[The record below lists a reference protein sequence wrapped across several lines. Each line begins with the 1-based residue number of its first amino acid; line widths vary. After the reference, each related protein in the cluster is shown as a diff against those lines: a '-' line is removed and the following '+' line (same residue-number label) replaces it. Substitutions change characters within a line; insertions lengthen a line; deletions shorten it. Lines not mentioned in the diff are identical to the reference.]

1 MFLVLILYLA
11 FAISFLVGK
20 LSVGI
25 IDPIL
30 LVAIR
35 MLIAGSILLL
45 YCVFKKIKLPGIKAI
60 CVLSMWHIAFP
71 YCLEFIAFEYAS
83 ASSVAFI
90 YNLTPLITGI
100 IERIFYHKKLS
111 SRQWVAIFIGFM
123 AAMLATVGK
132 INTPCQ
138 NITEFISLFIPDWGC
153 LKKIG
158 LGEILVLS
166 SVMSSA
172 WAWLYI
178 NKLSKSGYSITSLN
192 ATAMFGGGLLAL
204 APLINLSTADIAKQL
219 NLQSWAIIISLLVMG
234 NLIGYNLYGSLLQKY
249 SATFLA
255 LCGSMTPLMVCLL
268 EWLFLGQ
275 KPSIN
280 LLLASFIM
288 VIAIKMFL
296 YKLDQNEQIT
306 KY

>member
-11 FAISFLVGK
+11 FAISFFVGK

-30 LVAIR
+30 VIAIR
-35 MLIAGSILLL
+35 MLIAGSVLLL
-45 YCVFKKIKLPGIKAI
+45 FCLIKKIKLPDIKVI
-60 CVLSMWHIAFP
+60 CILSIWHIAFP
-71 YCLEFIAFEYAS
+71 YCLEFMAFEYAS

-100 IERIFYHKKLS
+100 IERILYHKKLS

-123 AAMLATVGK
+123 AATLAAVGEIK
-132 INTPCQ
+132 TQCQ
-138 NITEFISLFIPDWGC
+138 NITDAISLITSGLACF
-153 LKKIG
+153 KKVG
-158 LGEILVLS
+158 YGEILVLL
-166 SVMSSA
+166 SVVSSA
-172 WAWLYI
+172 WSWVYI
-178 NKLSKSGYSITSLN
+178 NKLTKNGYSVTSLN
-192 ATAMFGGGLLAL
+192 ATAMFGGGIFAL
-204 APLINLSTADIAKQL
+204 VPLINSTTSEIAKQL
-219 NLQSWAIIISLLVMG
+219 NFQSWAIIISLLVMG
-234 NLIGYNLYGSLLQKY
+234 NLVGYNLYGSLLQKY

-280 LLLASFIM
+280 LLLASFVM
-288 VIAIKMFL
+288 AIAIKMFL
-296 YKLDQNEQIT
+296 YKLDQNEQTT